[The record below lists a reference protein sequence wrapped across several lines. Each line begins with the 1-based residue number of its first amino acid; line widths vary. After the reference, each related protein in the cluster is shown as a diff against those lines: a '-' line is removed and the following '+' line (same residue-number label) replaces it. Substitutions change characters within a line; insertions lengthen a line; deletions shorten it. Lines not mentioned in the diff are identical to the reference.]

1 MQIKENSRENIWEQF
16 TKFSIET
23 NNQHFSS
30 GDLKF

>member
-1 MQIKENSRENIWEQF
+1 MQIKENYRENSCEQF
-16 TKFSIET
+16 KKFSIET

>member
-1 MQIKENSRENIWEQF
+1 MQIKENYRENSCEQF
-16 TKFSIET
+16 TKFSSET